1 MNIRVGCANFPII
14 KSIILQLDD
23 NVELK
28 LSYPANY
35 FNNIENSDLSHVNE
49 NGISNGY
56 AEIYSPTGSISS
68 SESVEI
74 PYDIPDSQ
82 KYHDLGAYINSVVVA
97 ACKNESLNPIKPCPQ
112 LSQKETAYITNLE
125 LTESD
130 IDMVHNAPTNIDHTD
145 TSNVMEI
152 NNKHNNPSSPLP
164 QKYSAQTLT
173 SDLSKDSHTDE
184 NFVEEFADFVSDGPV
199 DEDWA
204 IFSPEVN
211 KNVVDVID
219 DKPSITTRNSL
230 ESDDNEDFG
239 DYTNFTPNIVSAATT
254 TVNILNNVEPL
265 KGKQAPTPSILE
277 RLLQKLEPSLDKAFG
292 LHFNH
297 QTDENLNPSI
307 ETLKISRLYT
317 NINKSVH
324 TSSNKV
330 STSLDS
336 ESSKLNKRIWSRLC
350 NPDRLPEINQQW
362 WKSPIF
368 MTYLNAI
375 NVNPQ
380 HAIPAFAS
388 QLRLLEPVRLNS
400 QDSHKNITLNDSST
414 SQENHA
420 NVLLPTDD
428 FNDKSPSNSLTHNTN
443 CNDTDSKINQVLDLD
458 FFETRETKNK
468 PNLHTNGKAKHSEL
482 SDLEAEL
489 SIFTIPPPITTIK
502 PSSLLVEAD
511 LKLLEINKR
520 SKLSESVRS
529 TLNRLPMIS
538 YMRSKRL
545 MFPVQQQSQD

>member
-1 MNIRVGCANFPII
+1 METSKLNCIVLDDEY
-14 KSIILQLDD
+14 KDD
-23 NVELK
+23 NVDLK

-49 NGISNGY
+49 NGISDGY

-130 IDMVHNAPTNIDHTD
+130 IDMVHNARTNIDHTD

-204 IFSPEVN
+204 IFSPEVH

-219 DKPSITTRNSL
+219 DKPFITNSRNSL

-307 ETLKISRLYT
+307 ETLKIGRLYT

-336 ESSKLNKRIWSRLC
+336 ESSKVNKR
-350 NPDRLPEINQQW
+350 
-362 WKSPIF
+362 
-368 MTYLNAI
+368 YL
-375 NVNPQ
+375 
-380 HAIPAFAS
+380 
-388 QLRLLEPVRLNS
+388 L
-400 QDSHKNITLNDSST
+400 
-414 SQENHA
+414 
-420 NVLLPTDD
+420 
-428 FNDKSPSNSLTHNTN
+428 
-443 CNDTDSKINQVLDLD
+443 
-458 FFETRETKNK
+458 
-468 PNLHTNGKAKHSEL
+468 
-482 SDLEAEL
+482 
-489 SIFTIPPPITTIK
+489 
-502 PSSLLVEAD
+502 
-511 LKLLEINKR
+511 
-520 SKLSESVRS
+520 
-529 TLNRLPMIS
+529 
-538 YMRSKRL
+538 
-545 MFPVQQQSQD
+545 

>member
-1 MNIRVGCANFPII
+1 METSKQNCIVLDDEY
-14 KSIILQLDD
+14 KDD
-23 NVELK
+23 NVDLK

-49 NGISNGY
+49 NGISDGY

-184 NFVEEFADFVSDGPV
+184 NFVEEFADFVSDGQV

-204 IFSPEVN
+204 IFSPEVH
-211 KNVVDVID
+211 KNVVDAID
-219 DKPSITTRNSL
+219 DKPSITNSRNSL

-239 DYTNFTPNIVSAATT
+239 DYTNFTPNIVSAATN

-265 KGKQAPTPSILE
+265 KSKQAPTPSILE

-317 NINKSVH
+317 NINKYVH

-336 ESSKLNKRIWSRLC
+336 ESSKVNKR
-350 NPDRLPEINQQW
+350 
-362 WKSPIF
+362 
-368 MTYLNAI
+368 YL
-375 NVNPQ
+375 
-380 HAIPAFAS
+380 
-388 QLRLLEPVRLNS
+388 L
-400 QDSHKNITLNDSST
+400 
-414 SQENHA
+414 
-420 NVLLPTDD
+420 
-428 FNDKSPSNSLTHNTN
+428 
-443 CNDTDSKINQVLDLD
+443 
-458 FFETRETKNK
+458 
-468 PNLHTNGKAKHSEL
+468 
-482 SDLEAEL
+482 
-489 SIFTIPPPITTIK
+489 
-502 PSSLLVEAD
+502 
-511 LKLLEINKR
+511 
-520 SKLSESVRS
+520 
-529 TLNRLPMIS
+529 
-538 YMRSKRL
+538 
-545 MFPVQQQSQD
+545 

>member
-1 MNIRVGCANFPII
+1 METSKQNCIVLDDEY
-14 KSIILQLDD
+14 KDD
-23 NVELK
+23 NVDLK

-49 NGISNGY
+49 NGISDGY

-74 PYDIPDSQ
+74 SYDIPDSQ

-112 LSQKETAYITNLE
+112 LPQKETAYITNLE

-173 SDLSKDSHTDE
+173 PDLSKDSHTHE

-204 IFSPEVN
+204 IFSPEVH

-219 DKPSITTRNSL
+219 DKPSITNSRNSL

-239 DYTNFTPNIVSAATT
+239 DYTNFTPNIVSASTT

-336 ESSKLNKRIWSRLC
+336 ESSKVNKRIWSRLC

-400 QDSHKNITLNDSST
+400 QDLHKNITLNDSST

-420 NVLLPTDD
+420 NVLLPTGG

-443 CNDTDSKINQVLDLD
+443 CSDTDSKINQVLDLD

-489 SIFTIPPPITTIK
+489 SVLTIPSPITTIK
-502 PSSLLVEAD
+502 PPSLLVEAD

>member
-1 MNIRVGCANFPII
+1 METSKQTCIVLGDEY
-14 KSIILQLDD
+14 KDD
-23 NVELK
+23 NVNLK
-28 LSYPANY
+28 LSYPTNY
-35 FNNIENSDLSHVNE
+35 FNSIEDSDLSHVNE
-49 NGISNGY
+49 NGISDGY
-56 AEIYSPTGSISS
+56 AEIYSPTGSMSS

-97 ACKNESLNPIKPCPQ
+97 ACKNESLNSVEPCSQ
-112 LSQKETAYITNLE
+112 LSQKGTAYITNLE
-125 LTESD
+125 LTESN
-130 IDMVHNAPTNIDHTD
+130 IEMVHDAPTNIDHAD

-152 NNKHNNPSSPLP
+152 NNKHDIPSSPLP
-164 QKYSAQTLT
+164 QKHSAGTLR
-173 SDLSKDSHTDE
+173 SDCFKDSHTDE
-184 NFVEEFADFVSDGPV
+184 NFVEEFADFVSNGPV

-204 IFSPEVN
+204 IFPPEVH
-211 KNVVDVID
+211 KNIVDVMD
-219 DKPSITTRNSL
+219 DKPPITNSRNSL

-239 DYTNFTPNIVSAATT
+239 DFTNFTPNIVSATT
-254 TVNILNNVEPL
+254 TIVNIPNNAEPP
-265 KGKQAPTPSILE
+265 KGKQSSTPGILE

-297 QTDENLNPSI
+297 QTDENLNSSI
-307 ETLKISRLYT
+307 ETLNISRLHT
-317 NINKSVH
+317 NINKSIGS
-324 TSSNKV
+324 SSNKV
-330 STSLDS
+330 STSINS
-336 ESSKLNKRIWSRLC
+336 GLNIVNNRIWSRLC
-350 NPDRLPEINQQW
+350 NPDRLPEINQHW

-400 QDSHKNITLNDSST
+400 QDLHKNITLSNSST

-420 NVLLPTDD
+420 NVLLPTDES
-428 FNDKSPSNSLTHNTN
+428 NNRSPSNSLTFSTN
-443 CNDTDSKINQVLDLD
+443 CNDTNSQINQILDLD
-458 FFETRETKNK
+458 FFETRETQNK
-468 PNLHTNGKAKHSEL
+468 HNIHTNGKSKHSEL

-489 SIFTIPPPITTIK
+489 SVLTIPPPITPIK
-502 PSSLLVEAD
+502 TPSLLVEAD

-529 TLNRLPMIS
+529 TLNRLPMIN